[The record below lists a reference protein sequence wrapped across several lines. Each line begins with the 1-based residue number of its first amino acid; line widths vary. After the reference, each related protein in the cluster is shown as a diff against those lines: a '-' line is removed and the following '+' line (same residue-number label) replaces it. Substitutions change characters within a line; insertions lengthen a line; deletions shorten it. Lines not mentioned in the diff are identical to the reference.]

1 MGNWDSF
8 CGKDYL
14 EKVKRWF
21 VGYDLMILYLS
32 TSSLFEDGL
41 ELRVVVPPGD

>member
-1 MGNWDSF
+1 MGNRDSF

-21 VGYDLMILYLS
+21 VRYDLMILS

-41 ELRVVVPPGD
+41 ELRVVVPPGE